1 MITMKKVLIP
11 TDFSD
16 CSHRALQYG
25 LAVAE
30 KFQAKPYI
38 IHVWELPMTGGIL
51 PVEPYPEMVFT
62 EEQKAAKQRL
72 TRLTDE
78 LKTQGIDAEPV
89 FAFGRP
95 YVEIV
100 KAVAN
105 LEADLVV
112 LATHG
117 RGGIGHLLLGSVA
130 EKVVRLAPC
139 PVLTV
144 RTLRPVVERAA

>member
-1 MITMKKVLIP
+1 MIAMKKVLIP

-16 CSHRALQYG
+16 CSYRALQYG

-62 EEQKAAKQRL
+62 EEQKAAKERL
-72 TRLTDE
+72 TSLTEE
-78 LKTQGIDAEPV
+78 LKTQGIDAEPI
-89 FAFGRP
+89 FAFGKP

-100 KAVAN
+100 KAVAD
-105 LEADLVV
+105 LEIDLIV

-117 RGGIGHLLLGSVA
+117 RGGLSHLLLGSVA

-144 RTLRPVVERAA
+144 RTLRPVAEQAA

>member
-1 MITMKKVLIP
+1 MIAMKKVLIP
-11 TDFSD
+11 TDFSE
-16 CSHRALQYG
+16 CSQRAVQYG

-38 IHVWELPMTGGIL
+38 IHVWELPMTGSIL
-51 PVEPYPEMVFT
+51 PVDPYPEMVFT
-62 EEQKAAKQRL
+62 EEQKAAKERL

-78 LKTQGIDAEPV
+78 LKTHGIDAEAI
-89 FAFGRP
+89 FAFGKA

-100 KAVAN
+100 KAAAD
-105 LEADLVV
+105 LEADLIV

-117 RGGIGHLLLGSVA
+117 RGGISHLLLGSVA

-144 RTLRPVVERAA
+144 RALKPAVQRAA